1 MNEITPGLKG
11 ERRLLVTPDIAID
24 FLGLESAR
32 VLSTPAM
39 IMYMEITSRD
49 TVKSVLDAGHD
60 TVGTLVNIRHL
71 AAAPLGSSVR
81 FTSTVERVEGNRVTF
96 HVEAWDDVE
105 KIGEGSHERAIVNIA
120 KFAARLASKIN
131 RPA

>member
-1 MNEITPGLKG
+1 MNEITPGLTG
-11 ERRLLVTPDIAID
+11 ERRILVTPDIAID
-24 FLGLESAR
+24 FLGLDTAR
-32 VLSTPAM
+32 VLSTPHM

-49 TVKSVLDAGHD
+49 TVKGALGAGYD
-60 TVGTLVNIRHL
+60 TVGTIVNIRHL

-81 FTSTVERVEGNRVTF
+81 FISTVERVDGNRVTF

-105 KIGEGSHERAIVNIA
+105 KIGEGSHERAIVNVS
-120 KFAARLASKIN
+120 KFAARLAGKIN